1 VAGIYLL
8 VAVVGAAI
16 AVFVLQNKKEVD
28 VVFLAWQMKGAL
40 SLVVL
45 LSFLSGIVLTSL
57 VGLVSQWRLRRK
69 IRQLE
74 SRLAKVP
81 SASAEAP
88 PPTTTAR
95 VSERAG
101 LDL

>member
-28 VVFLAWQMKGAL
+28 VVFLAWQLKSAL

-45 LSFLSGIVLTSL
+45 LSFLAGLVLTSS

-81 SASAEAP
+81 SSTAETP
-88 PPTTTAR
+88 PPVSTAR
-95 VSERAG
+95 VTERTG
-101 LDL
+101 PNV